1 MNTTNLSSNKTT
13 ESELGIIKG
22 NSATNLK
29 WSSILQ
35 KRNADDNTCERER
48 IPAGSIGPERP
59 EAQPNQHQ
67 KVL

>member
-1 MNTTNLSSNKTT
+1 MNTTNLSSSKTA
-13 ESELGIIKG
+13 EPELSVTKG

-35 KRNADDNTCERER
+35 KRNAGDTTNERER
-48 IPAGSIGPERP
+48 MPAGGTGFERP
-59 EAQPNQHQ
+59 EAQPNQNQ